1 MESVYFINLKNI
13 KIEETL
19 DKLHSLGYRPQ
30 YMNEISFC
38 PYLIVHKNF
47 EKNKEDYVYENINIG
62 LLERL
67 KSYFNVV
74 EDTDVG
80 EFITHAS
87 EIKKE
92 KTVTGLF

>member
-1 MESVYFINLKNI
+1 MERLFYISLKEI
-13 KIEETL
+13 KVDELLE
-19 DKLHSLGYRPQ
+19 KLHSLGYEKK

-47 EKNKEDYVYENINIG
+47 EKGKEDYVYENINLG

-67 KSYFNVV
+67 KAYFELV
-74 EDTDVG
+74 EDKSMDDFV
-80 EFITHAS
+80 THAA

-92 KTVTGLF
+92 KHTTGLF